1 MKKLFNL
8 KFNTIEKAI
17 YIYNSFLIPI
27 LIILS
32 YLVSKVLVLDL
43 LQFEIIFGI
52 LNIINLFFI
61 ILTIINKY
69 YKFSI
74 LDIFM
79 IFLTIFAIISTIFS
93 INPKVSLIG
102 ADVRNEG
109 LIMIL
114 SYYILFT
121 SLSIIKNDKYKKRI
135 ILVFLLSSIFQLQEK
150 FFLVKNK
157 GLVGHY
163 NFFGTYTLLVYCLS
177 TGLFIFTKEKKLKYL
192 YLILSTIFLQYLV
205 YSVTSSVIV
214 SFVCFYILIFIYIII
229 LLFKNKKNKLNDNM
243 LLVIFKIVL
252 CIFIITL
259 FINFNYIKNDYILKE
274 NKYTLNDV
282 KEISSL
288 KISNI
293 WGSERGFIWKEM
305 IKLVPKNII
314 HGIGIDCVKYAYDGK
329 ALVTP
334 KNKRNVDKA
343 HNEYLQILVTEGIFS
358 CITYISFLLYIFF
371 SSIKDILKYKKFY
384 NSIYIAL
391 FLAFTC
397 YSIQAFANIRAIR
410 VAPFFFIIASLL
422 TNRYKLKS

>member
-17 YIYNSFLIPI
+17 YIYNSFFIPI

-32 YLVSKVLVLDL
+32 YLVSKVLVLNL

-79 IFLTIFAIISTIFS
+79 ILLTIFAIISTIFTIFS

-229 LLFKNKKNKLNDNM
+229 FLFK
-243 LLVIFKIVL
+243 
-252 CIFIITL
+252 
-259 FINFNYIKNDYILKE
+259 
-274 NKYTLNDV
+274 
-282 KEISSL
+282 
-288 KISNI
+288 
-293 WGSERGFIWKEM
+293 
-305 IKLVPKNII
+305 
-314 HGIGIDCVKYAYDGK
+314 
-329 ALVTP
+329 
-334 KNKRNVDKA
+334 
-343 HNEYLQILVTEGIFS
+343 
-358 CITYISFLLYIFF
+358 
-371 SSIKDILKYKKFY
+371 
-384 NSIYIAL
+384 
-391 FLAFTC
+391 
-397 YSIQAFANIRAIR
+397 
-410 VAPFFFIIASLL
+410 
-422 TNRYKLKS
+422 

>member
-1 MKKLFNL
+1 MKKI
-8 KFNTIEKAI
+8 KFNTIEKLI
-17 YIYNSFLIPI
+17 TIYNSILIPI
-27 LIILS
+27 LIFLS
-32 YLVSKVLVLDL
+32 YLVSRVLVLSL

-52 LNIINLFFI
+52 LNIINLLFI

-79 IFLTIFAIISTIFS
+79 ILLTIFAIISTIFS
-93 INPKVSLIG
+93 INPIVSLIG

-109 LIMIL
+109 LIMII

-121 SLSIIKNDKYKKRI
+121 SLSIIKNDKYKKII
-135 ILVFLLSSIFQLQEK
+135 ILVFLFSSIFQLQEK
-150 FFLVKNK
+150 LFLVKNK
-157 GLVGHY
+157 GLAGHY
-163 NFFGTYTLLVYCLS
+163 NFFGTYTLLVY
-177 TGLFIFTKEKKLKYL
+177 GLFIFTKEKKLKYL

-214 SFVCFYILIFIYIII
+214 AFVCFYIIIITYIII
-229 LLFKNKKNKLNDNM
+229 LLLKNKKDKFNENM
-243 LLVIFKIVL
+243 LLVIIKTLV
-252 CIFIITL
+252 CIFIIL
-259 FINFNYIKNDYILKE
+259 IFYNFNYIKNDYIVKE

-288 KISNI
+288 SISNI

-314 HGIGIDCVKYAYDGK
+314 HGIGIDCIGYAYDGK

-343 HNEYLQILVTEGIFS
+343 HNEYLQILVTEGLFS
-358 CITYISFLLYIFF
+358 CVTYISFLLYIFF
-371 SSIKDILKYKKFY
+371 NSIKDILKYKKFY

-410 VAPFFFIIASLL
+410 VAPYFFIIASLL